1 MDQAAIA
8 PYYQGLE
15 GIYAPQRAN
24 IQQQQEQ
31 LNTESSAAL
40 SGLEQA
46 RVNAFRDIS
55 SKARGMGVAFGGY
68 SPSEQARYTGA
79 TYLPA
84 VGNLKSKQL
93 SGLSSLQQAL
103 NSIYGNQQTQ
113 AMGLYSDAQAKAEQR
128 RQWEAEQA
136 AAAARFQAEQAANE
150 RQFQRQMQADAANR
164 AAAPVDPYKGFTTK
178 SNGDNGT
185 NFFGPGN
192 QPITAYQYYS
202 ATGGGTAALQ
212 RFLQNDTGGGQAA
225 YKDMMSGKMTGDA
238 LVKKYPWIFGG

>member
-31 LNTESSAAL
+31 LNTEGSAAL

-46 RVNAFRDIS
+46 KVNAFRDIS

-93 SGLSSLQQAL
+93 SGLSALQQAL

-136 AAAARFQAEQAANE
+136 AAAARFQAEQVANE

-164 AAAPVDPYKGFTTK
+164 AA
-178 SNGDNGT
+178 
-185 NFFGPGN
+185 
-192 QPITAYQYYS
+192 S
-202 ATGGGTAALQ
+202 ASRPTAAEAKAQ
-212 RFLQNDTGGGQAA
+212 MQSE
-225 YKDMMSGKMTGDA
+225 MMQSIGNAFNAKNASTKFYTERTVLPALYADYAPLGVDA
-238 LVKKYPWIFGG
+238 VNKAVYTYRKNALGY